1 MNFNLPSKRVLG
13 LFTLAMINVAAIA
26 GLKNLP
32 VLAEYGWKVLIY
44 LGLATLCFFIPTA
57 LICAE
62 LASAWPERGGV
73 YIWVAR
79 GLGKRCGFVAIW
91 LQWLENTIW
100 YPTILSFAAGSLA
113 YAIDPALASNR
124 LYMAL
129 FILLVYWACTLIDS
143 LGMRVSGWLSSVGAI
158 IGTLLP
164 GALIIVLGVIWVA
177 DGHPW
182 TPDSALPAAGNTLT
196 HIALFIGVLF
206 SLAGIEMSAVHAQE
220 VAQPHRSYP
229 QAILLSG
236 LLILVLY
243 TLGSLAIAMVV
254 PVEKLSLVGGVLE
267 AFSIFFT
274 IYRMPWLVPV
284 LAILITIGALSMV
297 ATWIVG
303 PSKGLQAAAADG
315 DMPRFFSKTNRWGMP
330 VPLLLSQGSVVSL
343 LSLLFLFMPTVN
355 SSWWL
360 LTALTAQLYLGMYLL
375 LFIAAIRLRY
385 TLPHVERP
393 YRIPGGKFGI
403 WCVAGVGGITTLF
416 AIAIGF
422 IPPPDIHTG
431 TILLYE
437 SFLILAIL
445 FAVAIPIMIAQ
456 IALRPSRRQEE
467 FH

>member
-1 MNFNLPSKRVLG
+1 MSLKDSKRVIG

-32 VLAEYGWKVLIY
+32 VLAEYGWKILIY

-62 LASAWPERGGV
+62 LASGWPERGGV
-73 YIWVAR
+73 YVWVAR

-124 LYMAL
+124 VYMAL
-129 FILLVYWACTLIDS
+129 FVLVVYWGCTLIDS
-143 LGMRVSGWLSSVGAI
+143 LGMRVSGFLSSVGAI
-158 IGTLLP
+158 IGTLVP
-164 GALIIVLGVIWVA
+164 GALIIILGIIWVA
-177 DGHPW
+177 DGRPL
-182 TPDSALPAAGNTLT
+182 TPDSTALASGNTLT

-220 VAQPHRSYP
+220 VAQPHRNYP
-229 QAILLSG
+229 RAILLSG
-236 LLILVLY
+236 LLILLLY

-254 PVEKLSLVGGVLE
+254 PVEKLSLVSGVLE
-267 AFSIFFT
+267 AFSIFFSA
-274 IYRMPWLVPV
+274 YGLAWLVPI
-284 LAILITIGALSMV
+284 LAILITIGALAMV

-315 DMPRFFSKTNRWGMP
+315 DMPSYFSKTNRWGMP
-330 VPLLLSQGSVVSL
+330 VHLLLSQGTVVSL

-385 TLPHVERP
+385 ILPHVERP
-393 YRIPGGKFGI
+393 YRIPGGKLGI
-403 WCVAGVGGITTLF
+403 WCVAGLGIVTTLV
-416 AIAIGF
+416 AIVVGF
-422 IPPPDIHTG
+422 IPPPDVHTG
-431 TILLYE
+431 TIFLYE
-437 SFLILAIL
+437 SFLVLAIL
-445 FAVAIPIMIAQ
+445 FALAIPMIITQ
-456 IALRPSRRQEE
+456 VGLRSP
-467 FH
+467 HH